1 MTFKDPTAHRLQCI
15 RFTSTIFVCYQNNN
29 DGVWKNQQLPTNAAK
44 PVAGTT
50 HTISDVR
57 NTSDVLIQNLSAD
70 TDYWVR
76 FGSSYGNESPWS
88 YIRTASVS
96 TGPTITI
103 SGGSAVT
110 EGTAASFTV
119 TADTAPTT
127 ALTVNLSVSEAAG
140 SDYVASTD
148 EGAKTVTIA
157 ANQTQATYT
166 VDTDDDS
173 TDEPNGSVTVT
184 VTSSTDYNLG
194 TTRSASVTVND
205 NDAPAVAPC
214 AASTNDFWD
223 ESNIALTAT
232 QTTIQIT
239 VTTQSNT
246 NQTYEL
252 CKTGSSS
259 IHRTTTTSARMFL
272 FASLDANT
280 QYWARARN
288 AADGTSSWVAVKT
301 LANAAPTVANAIPD
315 QPATVGI
322 ELNYAFPHN
331 TFADTDG
338 DALTY
343 TATQSDGTALP
354 TWLTFTAATRTFSG
368 TPQAA
373 NVGTLTVK
381 VTASDSTDSVSDE
394 FDIVVK
400 AAVTGPTV
408 TIEPGAAVT
417 EGTAATFTVRASA
430 APSSNLD
437 VTVNVSET
445 GGGDFVTSANEG
457 AKTVT
462 IASGS
467 TTATL
472 SVATAADT
480 VDESMGTVTAQLAAG
495 SGYNVGTASTA
506 RVTVHDDDGAG
517 ISSVAFT
524 NQPSVSTWGIGGVIE
539 ITATFDQ
546 AVTVGTTGGTPSFAL
561 TPAFGPN
568 GETRHASYVSGS
580 DSTALVFRYT
590 VAEGDSSQV
599 FSNKFVRVAAN
610 ALALNGGTIRAGSAD
625 ADLAHAVASSSFKD
639 VYAVRGAISH
649 AFALPVPAVDADLD
663 GEAETFTAATGNNEI
678 KVWVDFQHL
687 GGGGTLLEVDNQGSN
702 ANVQVVVDIG
712 GTDVTLDY
720 ISTNRGTLEFG
731 THTVVAANA
740 DSDGIVLERDA
751 SGNVIRLRNGATVKG
766 SEANGGNDADRTASA
781 DVGVRV
787 DETQATP
794 LARVRGTNAVP
805 TGADFTKSTANG
817 TALTFAKAD
826 FGFSD
831 TTDNDP
837 MKAIQVV
844 TLPAATA
851 GSLELDGTAI
861 PSTDLPKTVTHTE
874 LDDGKLKFVPSDVG
888 DTSFTFKVVDSFDG
902 VAASA
907 NTATVRVTARFV
919 AGPTA
924 VSLVGNLGK
933 SLGGTTATL
942 STTDV
947 AQGFHTGNGAILESV
962 TVRFV
967 AAPSGLTV
975 KVGSGQAH
983 SLTSPVTLTN
993 PSLAAGNLTFTAP
1006 ANTALSEDTDYW
1018 VVIEGTGGT
1027 VAATLTSQEDA
1038 GGAANWNI
1046 HNLGLKR
1053 NPKGTG
1059 GFTSDEVL
1067 SNHLIRMI
1075 RVNGKQV
1082 TVPAAP
1088 AAPTVSAVSE
1098 TGLLVEWSAP
1108 TQNGNSAITDYDLRW
1123 REQGS
1128 TSVWGEPASDTTDT
1142 ATSAR
1147 ITGLTA
1153 GKTYEVQVRAQN
1165 AVDVG
1170 DWSASGVGATAA
1182 PGSAPILQ
1190 TLASNFGET
1199 ADASG
1204 PDFAGSAGSDF
1215 AQGFTTGG
1223 DAGGYRLETV
1233 TVRVASASTNV
1244 KVRIAKDVS
1253 SSSMTEV
1260 VGMNPDPAPSL
1271 AAGNHTFTPK
1281 SATVLEENTKYWVV
1295 VEGASGTVG
1304 VTLTHGQTGWSIDDN
1319 HLRRPHA
1326 SASDAGFGTSVSSP
1340 VLIAIDGVGASRP
1353 AAPSA
1358 PTVSTVSTTELQVQ
1372 WSAPEAGS
1380 SFVPAVTDYDLRWR
1394 EKGTTAWSEPE
1405 TDGTD
1410 TATHG
1415 RIAGLTAGKTYEVQ
1429 VRAQNAVDAGD
1440 WSAAGLGATP
1450 ATVAGLCTHPSAVE
1464 FVDGGQR
1471 ATGGPDRPTGCV
1483 EPFELHELMARWQHE
1498 NPEQVT
1504 AQRVAF
1510 RPSEPAGQAWTT
1522 TDIGFSAR
1530 EWHVSTVAS
1539 PAAPL
1544 DPNKQYDVRVRAQA
1558 NGQWGEWGLA
1568 SGVRPSRFV
1577 ASYDAARVELVR
1589 IVSQATADQQ
1599 GSDGVADTYVA
1610 GDVILVDVEMDRT
1623 VAVTGANSD
1632 VTLALEIGG
1641 GTENVPLQSVLYSGR
1656 TLRFAHTVVAGNS
1669 DTDGVRVLANAA
1681 GDAVSVAATAAVS
1694 SADTGA
1700 VAILAWGG
1708 LPLAAGAEARV
1719 DGSTTTRM
1727 GPVPQPGMAAVNGA
1741 TLTVTFD
1748 KALKWAYDGGVA
1760 ANLEVRSTDV
1770 HGGHRNAYQHPSAV
1784 RLKTGDSKTIVLT
1797 LGVPV
1802 TAGDSVTLSHFYAG
1816 GAQVLRDAGNDN
1828 PAPTFRDLAVR
1839 NDTPGTAGPEPERAD
1854 VAGESLRVVF
1864 DRALDASATPP
1875 GNAFSVRATDN
1886 NLGARTIAGTGTVS
1900 VTGREA
1906 FVTLAAAARPDEQA
1920 SVSYAAPASGAK
1932 LQASASGNA
1941 AVLSFRDFA
1950 LAAIHDVTPPN
1961 LLSAPA
1967 NILQTR
1973 ANDPLMQGKSRIMLY
1988 FDERLDRAS
1997 VPAVADFAL
2006 SSTHAGA
2013 VPGAAVA
2020 SVTVEDT
2027 AVNLVTS
2034 HWLKD
2039 NVDYTL
2045 VYTPGAQRIK
2055 DLAGNAVAGFTE
2067 TISSFSVGQPV
2078 LRGSTVSGTRLELNM
2093 ANPLNPGAVPPP
2105 SAFGLWEKDVQAG
2118 DTELR
2123 ELSNRVLSV
2132 MVSSA
2137 QVVLQLAHPVYPCA
2151 GQTVFRVSYTPP
2163 ASGGERL
2170 QTAAG
2175 WGADGWTADKW
2186 RGQADDHALATNGWH
2201 GRCTDWLA
2209 GTFMGSVVLQAARP
2223 FSRDRGE
2230 PEPGWFTVSA
2240 SGGPVAVTRA
2250 NFSPHDPKELKL
2262 ELSREFVAG
2271 ETAMVSYR
2279 RPAGASGLWDVDGNQ
2294 LRDVL
2299 NAPVRAKAATQPVLA
2314 VADAAA
2320 NEGGALAFAVTLDA
2334 AAGSEV
2340 TVDWATADGTATAG
2354 SDYTAASGTLSFAAG
2369 ETSKTVT
2376 VEALADTAAEGDETF
2391 TLTLSNAVGA
2401 TLGDAQATGT
2411 VADGDRPLTA
2421 AFRGLPAQHDG
2432 SRRFAFEIVF
2442 SEEFEGLRLTALEAG
2457 GLEVVNGR
2465 LIDVKRTV
2473 RGENRSVTARA
2484 RPSSDGPVTLTLK
2497 ATADCLAADAICT
2510 ADGRRLSA
2518 AVSATVAGPGS
2529 APPTLAVADAL
2540 ADEGG
2545 TLSFAV
2551 TLGAASGGEVT
2562 VDWGTSD
2569 GTATAGTDYTAGS
2582 GTLVFSA
2589 GETSKT
2595 VLVATLADRVLDE
2608 GETVTLALSNPS
2620 GATLGD
2626 AEATGTI
2633 ADVAVALPVVDVAD
2647 ASASEG
2653 GTLAF
2658 VVTLDTA
2665 SDAAVTVDWATADGT
2680 ATAGSDYAAA
2690 SGTLTFVAGETSK
2703 TVGVAALHDAEVE
2716 SDETFTV
2723 TLSNVSG
2730 ATLGDALATGTV
2742 AEVAPLTAYLA
2753 GVPAEHDGTNAF
2765 SFELAF
2771 GDDFAG
2777 AMDGATLAGAFTVGN
2792 GTATGAVRI
2801 VAGQNRR
2808 WTVTVHPSS
2817 TDDVTLSLAAGAVTT
2832 ETGRPLANGVSA
2844 TVAGPALLSVA
2855 DAEADEG
2862 KTLSFAVTLDR
2873 AATGTVTVDWA
2884 ISDGTATA
2892 GSDYTSASG
2901 TLTFSAGETAKTVS
2915 VQALT
2920 DNSAEDDETFTLSLS
2935 NASGAAIADGAATG
2949 TVIDV
2954 PPLTASFANLP
2965 AEHDG
2970 SHRFGFEIVFSEEFD
2985 GMRLT
2990 AFAAGALQVTG
3001 GRLIDAKR
3009 AVRGQNRRVA
3019 VRVRPDSNS
3028 DLTLTLASAAD
3039 CNAASAICAKD
3050 GRVLS
3055 NTATATVSGP
3065 ALVSVGDVEATEGED
3080 EHVVFTVSL
3089 NRAAAGTATVDYATA
3104 DRTAHAGDDYA
3115 AVSGTLTFAAGET
3128 SKTVS
3133 VPLLDDAIDDDGE
3146 TFALELNNA
3155 QGAALGDRVG
3165 LATIRNSDP
3174 VPKAWLVRFSRAA
3187 TDHAADAV
3195 QRRFDDRGAESHAT
3209 LGGHRLWGPGSLFG
3223 NGKSG
3228 SNLFSRPTGLR
3239 SEGTLPSSGG
3249 DGILPSSGGDGTLPS
3264 SGGDGTL
3271 ASSGGEGILPSQAPE
3286 GRHARHGGSRG
3297 TLAGGRPL
3305 WTEGIL
3311 PSTGGEGI
3319 LPSQAP
3325 GGRHARHGGSTSAF
3339 GPTPTLHDLLQG
3351 SSFLLSLTNEEES
3364 ATPRRLTTWGNA
3376 AATRFDG
3383 LDGNV
3388 SVDGEIATYLLGA
3401 DLEWNRWLA
3410 GVALAHSVGQGGFQA
3425 DTPGHKSGALDSS
3438 LTAMHP
3444 YLRWR
3449 ASDRVSAWG
3458 MLGYGKGTL
3467 DLVVDETKPGW
3478 TTDTSMRMAAAGMR
3492 GVLSRT
3498 GGTELAAKLD
3508 ARLSHIASD
3517 SAESASGLLGDTAG
3531 GTSRLRLALEG
3542 SRAFAVG
3549 TSRMLTPT
3557 LDLGLRHDGGDAET
3571 GAGVDLGG
3579 TLRYADAHLGLT
3591 AEASGR
3597 WLLAHEDAA
3606 YREWG
3611 ASATVRVDP
3620 GTSGRGLSLSLQP
3633 SWGATATGGA
3643 DRLWSL
3649 QDARGLASGGYGMD
3663 DGMRLA
3669 TDVGWTFDWFRGKG
3683 AMRPFLGMRMAGPAR
3698 DWRAGIGWLRGQNLE
3713 FGFETTRRESPT
3725 EPPDH
3730 GIELRLEWRPAHGT
3744 AFRAV
3749 PSTPENPPPTPAEPT
3764 EAPPEG

>member
-1 MTFKDPTAHRLQCI
+1 MD
-15 RFTSTIFVCYQNNN
+15 
-29 DGVWKNQQLPTNAAK
+29 
-44 PVAGTT
+44 
-50 HTISDVR
+50 
-57 NTSDVLIQNLSAD
+57 
-70 TDYWVR
+70 
-76 FGSSYGNESPWS
+76 
-88 YIRTASVS
+88 
-96 TGPTITI
+96 
-103 SGGSAVT
+103 
-110 EGTAASFTV
+110 
-119 TADTAPTT
+119 
-127 ALTVNLSVSEAAG
+127 
-140 SDYVASTD
+140 
-148 EGAKTVTIA
+148 
-157 ANQTQATYT
+157 
-166 VDTDDDS
+166 
-173 TDEPNGSVTVT
+173 
-184 VTSSTDYNLG
+184 
-194 TTRSASVTVND
+194 
-205 NDAPAVAPC
+205 
-214 AASTNDFWD
+214 
-223 ESNIALTAT
+223 
-232 QTTIQIT
+232 
-239 VTTQSNT
+239 
-246 NQTYEL
+246 
-252 CKTGSSS
+252 
-259 IHRTTTTSARMFL
+259 
-272 FASLDANT
+272 
-280 QYWARARN
+280 
-288 AADGTSSWVAVKT
+288 
-301 LANAAPTVANAIPD
+301 
-315 QPATVGI
+315 
-322 ELNYAFPHN
+322 
-331 TFADTDG
+331 
-338 DALTY
+338 
-343 TATQSDGTALP
+343 
-354 TWLTFTAATRTFSG
+354 
-368 TPQAA
+368 
-373 NVGTLTVK
+373 
-381 VTASDSTDSVSDE
+381 
-394 FDIVVK
+394 
-400 AAVTGPTV
+400 
-408 TIEPGAAVT
+408 
-417 EGTAATFTVRASA
+417 
-430 APSSNLD
+430 
-437 VTVNVSET
+437 
-445 GGGDFVTSANEG
+445 
-457 AKTVT
+457 
-462 IASGS
+462 
-467 TTATL
+467 
-472 SVATAADT
+472 
-480 VDESMGTVTAQLAAG
+480 
-495 SGYNVGTASTA
+495 
-506 RVTVHDDDGAG
+506 
-517 ISSVAFT
+517 
-524 NQPSVSTWGIGGVIE
+524 
-539 ITATFDQ
+539 
-546 AVTVGTTGGTPSFAL
+546 
-561 TPAFGPN
+561 
-568 GETRHASYVSGS
+568 
-580 DSTALVFRYT
+580 
-590 VAEGDSSQV
+590 
-599 FSNKFVRVAAN
+599 AN
-610 ALALNGGTIRAGSAD
+610 ALALNGGTIRAGTAD
-625 ADLAHAVASSSFKD
+625 ADLAHAAASSGKF
-639 VYAVRGAISH
+639 VYGLRATVNEAY
-649 AFALPVPAVDADLD
+649 AFPAPAVDGDLD
-663 GEAETFTAATGNNEI
+663 GRVETFTAASGNNEI
-678 KVWVDFQHL
+678 KVWVGFVGASRL
-687 GGGGTLLEVDNQGSN
+687 AVDTKGSN

-712 GTDVTLDY
+712 GTEVTLDY
-720 ISTNRGTLEFG
+720 ISTSFADLEFG
-731 THTVVAANA
+731 THTVVATNA
-740 DSDGIVLERDA
+740 DTDGIALKRDG
-751 SGNVIRLRNGATVKG
+751 SGNVIRLGNGATVKG
-766 SEANGGNDADRTASA
+766 DEAGGGNDVDPAASA
-781 DVGVRV
+781 DVGVRA
-787 DETQATP
+787 ETTKPTP
-794 LARVRGTNAVP
+794 LVRVRGTNAAP

-851 GSLELDGTAI
+851 GSLQLDGTAI
-861 PSTDLPKTVTHTE
+861 PSTDLPKTVTRTE
-874 LDDGKLKFVPSDVG
+874 LDDGKLKFVPADVG
-888 DTSFTFKVVDSFDG
+888 DTSFTFKVVDSYDG

-907 NTATVRVTARFV
+907 NTATVRVTARTV

-924 VSLVGNLGK
+924 VSLVGNLGQGNV
-933 SLGGTTATL
+933 SRVGLAAA
-942 STTDV
+942 DV
-947 AQGFHTGNGAILESV
+947 AQQFTAGGKFVLDSL
-962 TVRFV
+962 TVRFFS
-967 AAPSGLTV
+967 APSGVSV

-983 SLTSPVTLTN
+983 SLTSAVTLTN
-993 PSLAAGNLTFTAP
+993 PSLAAGDLTFAAP
-1006 ANTALSEDTDYW
+1006 SNTALDAGTYW
-1018 VVIEGTGGT
+1018 VVVEGTGGEMRT
-1027 VAATLTSQEDA
+1027 TGNDAEDSGKATGWSIANIIHTRAPSSTAAFPT
-1038 GGAANWNI
+1038 
-1046 HNLGLKR
+1046 
-1053 NPKGTG
+1053 TG
-1059 GFTSDEVL
+1059 GDSIQF
-1067 SNHLIRMI
+1067 

-1082 TVPAAP
+1082 SAPAAP
-1088 AAPTVSAVSE
+1088 AAPTVSALSE

-1108 TQNGNSAITDYDLRW
+1108 AQDGNSAVTDYDLRW

-1165 AVDVG
+1165 AVDAG

-1182 PGSAPILQ
+1182 PGSGPILQ

-1199 ADASG
+1199 ASASG
-1204 PDFAGSAGSDF
+1204 PDFGGSGGSDF

-1253 SSSMTEV
+1253 SSGMTEV

-1271 AAGNHTFTPK
+1271 AAANHTFTPK
-1281 SATVLEENTKYWVV
+1281 SATVLEESTKYWVV

-1326 SASDAGFGTSVSSP
+1326 SASDAGFGTSVTSP
-1340 VLIAIDGVGASRP
+1340 LLIAIDGIGASRP

-1372 WSAPEAGS
+1372 WQAPDAGS
-1380 SFVPAVTDYDLRWR
+1380 GFVPAVTDYDLRWR
-1394 EKGTTAWSEPE
+1394 EKGTTAWSEPD
-1405 TDGTD
+1405 TDATD

-1415 RIAGLTAGKTYEVQ
+1415 RIAGLTAGKTWEVQ

-1450 ATVAGLCTHPSAVE
+1450 ATVAGLCTHPDSVE
-1464 FVDGGQR
+1464 FVDGGER

-1483 EPFELHELMARWQHE
+1483 EPFELHELMARWQYE
-1498 NPEQVT
+1498 NPGQVT
-1504 AQRVAF
+1504 AQKVAF

-1599 GSDGVADTYVA
+1599 NGDGVADTYVA
-1610 GDVILVDVEMDRT
+1610 GDVILVDVEMDRAVT
-1623 VAVTGANSD
+1623 VTGANSD

-1641 GTENVPLQSVLYSGR
+1641 GTVNVPLQSVLYSGR

-1669 DTDGVRVLANAA
+1669 DTDGVEVLANAA
-1681 GDAVSVAATAAVS
+1681 GDAVSVASTAAVS

-1784 RLKTGDSKTIVLT
+1784 GLKTGDSKTIVLT

-1854 VAGESLRVVF
+1854 VAGKSLRVVF

-2163 ASGGERL
+2163 ASGEQRL

-2175 WGADGWTADKW
+2175 WGAEGWTADKW

-2201 GRCTDWLA
+2201 GRCAEWLA

-2240 SGGPVAVTRA
+2240 SGGPVTVTRA
-2250 NFSPHDPKELKL
+2250 TFSPHDPKELKL
-2262 ELSREFVAG
+2262 ELSREFAAG
-2271 ETAMVSYR
+2271 ETATVSYR

-2334 AAGSEV
+2334 AAAGEV

-2457 GLEVVNGR
+2457 ALEIANGR

-2497 ATADCLAADAICT
+2497 ATADCSAADAVCT
-2510 ADGRRLSA
+2510 ADGRPLSA
-2518 AVSATVAGPGS
+2518 SVEATVAGPGS
-2529 APPTLAVADAL
+2529 VPPTLAVADAS

-2545 TLSFAV
+2545 ALSFAV

-2562 VDWGTSD
+2562 VDWATSD
-2569 GTATAGTDYTAGS
+2569 GTATAGQDYTAGS

-2589 GETSKT
+2589 GETLKT

-2777 AMDGATLAGAFTVGN
+2777 AMAGATLAGAFTVGN

-2808 WTVTVHPSS
+2808 WTVTVQPSS

-2832 ETGRPLANGVSA
+2832 EAGRPLANAVSA
-2844 TVAGPALLSVA
+2844 TLAGPALLSVA

-2990 AFAAGALQVTG
+2990 AFAAGALQVAG

-3019 VRVRPDSNS
+3019 VRVRPDSNA

-3039 CNAASAICAKD
+3039 CNAAHAVCAKD

-3055 NTATATVSGP
+3055 NTATATVRGP
-3065 ALVSVGDVEATEGED
+3065 ALLSVADVEATEGED

-3089 NRAAAGTATVDYATA
+3089 NRAAAGTATVDYTTA
-3104 DRTAHAGDDYA
+3104 NRTAHAGEDYTA
-3115 AVSGTLTFAAGET
+3115 TSGTLAFAPGET
-3128 SKTVS
+3128 SKTVA

-3146 TFALELNNA
+3146 TFALELSNA
-3155 QGAALGDRVG
+3155 RGSALGDRVG
-3165 LATIRNSDP
+3165 LATIHNSDP

-3187 TDHAADAV
+3187 TDHAVDAV
-3195 QRRFDDRGAESHAT
+3195 HSRFDDRTPEPHAT

-3239 SEGTLPSSGG
+3239 SEG
-3249 DGILPSSGGDGTLPS
+3249 ILPS

-3286 GRHARHGGSRG
+3286 GRHARHGGPHG
-3297 TLAGGRPL
+3297 PLAGGQPL
-3305 WTEGIL
+3305 WPEGTL

-3325 GGRHARHGGSTSAF
+3325 GGRHARHGGSPSAF
-3339 GPTPTLHDLLQG
+3339 GPTPTPTLHDLLRG
-3351 SSFLLSLTNEEES
+3351 SSFLLSLSAEEES

-3376 AATRFDG
+3376 ATTRFDG

-3388 SVDGEIATYLLGA
+3388 SVDGEVSTYLLGA
-3401 DLEWNRWLA
+3401 DLAWNRWLA
-3410 GVALAHSVGQGGFQA
+3410 GVALAHSVGHGGFQA
-3425 DTPGHKSGALDSS
+3425 DTPGHKSGQLDSS

-3458 MLGYGKGTL
+3458 MLGYGTGTL

-3492 GVLSRT
+3492 GVLSRSS
-3498 GGTELAAKLD
+3498 GMELAAKLD

-3683 AMRPFLGMRMAGPAR
+3683 AMRPFLGMRTAGPAR
-3698 DWRAGIGWLRGQNLE
+3698 DWRAGVAWHRGQHLE

-3730 GIELRLEWRPAHGT
+3730 GIELRLEWRPGAGT
-3744 AFRAV
+3744 ALRAG
-3749 PSTPENPPPTPAEPT
+3749 PSTPEHPPPTPAEAP